1 MLADQNA
8 VRKRIDELRLSCEG
22 YKRQLRAQTL
32 SGERRER
39 LNVEVGLMEEEIGTL
54 EKIAQLG
61 RVEEDRGK
69 IETIV
74 RERLDVLRERMA
86 QDNALASLQAD
97 QYEYTSGEFKALLWV
112 VGEDLLTQNL
122 RLVVRTHN
130 LSKSDPAQATQAVA
144 DMLMRA
150 VRDGKTIDM
159 RASTAYDIGRLHIVQ
174 ALPQLAAAL
183 RDHPQVAEVA
193 LQALKSFSADELS
206 EAGLTEEVRGRV
218 LGK

>member
-1 MLADQNA
+1 MLADQGE
-8 VRKRIDELRLSCEG
+8 VRKRIDELRLSSEG

-39 LNVEVGLMEEEIGTL
+39 LNVEVGLMEEEIATL

-61 RVEEDRGK
+61 RVEEDREK

-74 RERLDVLRERMA
+74 RDRLDLLRERMA
-86 QDNALASLQAD
+86 QDSALANLQSD
-97 QYEYTSGEFKALLWV
+97 QYEYTSGEFKALLWA

-122 RLVVRTHN
+122 RQVVHTHH
-130 LSKSDPAQATQAVA
+130 LSRNDPAQAGQAVV

-150 VRDGKTIDM
+150 VRDGRTVDM
-159 RASTAYDIGRLHIVQ
+159 RTSAAYDIGRLHLVQ

-193 LQALKSFSADELS
+193 LQALKSFSDDELR
-206 EAGLTEEVRGRV
+206 EAGLTEEVREQVYGR
-218 LGK
+218 